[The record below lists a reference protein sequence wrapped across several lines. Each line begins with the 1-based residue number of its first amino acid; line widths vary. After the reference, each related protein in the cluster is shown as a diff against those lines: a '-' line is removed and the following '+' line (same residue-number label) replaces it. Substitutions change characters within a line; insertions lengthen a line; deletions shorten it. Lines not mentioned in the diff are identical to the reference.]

1 HITTHHMTQVL
12 NRATSALCTSNAR
25 RFDLRS
31 QPTLPRD
38 MTARGTDLSIAIVGA
53 GLAGLCLAQSLR
65 REGLDIHIFE
75 RDPSP
80 HVRRQGYRITLD
92 EHGASALKKCL
103 PPESF
108 EAVLATASSD
118 TTVGYFRFTNRD
130 LGEIFKLTFK
140 PDRQSGRSILGQVD
154 RSTLRTIMLAG
165 LEDCTHYDKAAVH
178 IVQAPDGVTIHFADG
193 SS

>member
-1 HITTHHMTQVL
+1 PRCPPSGRDGGPGTGSDRRFGKSPSVMNHITTHHMTQVL
-12 NRATSALCTSNAR
+12 NRATSALCTSNTR

-108 EAVLATASSD
+108 EAVL
-118 TTVGYFRFTNRD
+118 
-130 LGEIFKLTFK
+130 
-140 PDRQSGRSILGQVD
+140 
-154 RSTLRTIMLAG
+154 
-165 LEDCTHYDKAAVH
+165 
-178 IVQAPDGVTIHFADG
+178 
-193 SS
+193 